1 MKKIVPFI
9 LLFAGLSV
17 RAFSQAGD
25 MTVGLKSGWS
35 TGYDN
40 PLYGFDAAYNLTGSL
55 EIAFTGVMNPNVSY
69 KDKLAVGADRISKLS
84 VYSGNLDARLYLL
97 STRAWG
103 FGPALGGQYFSVK
116 SKTNENKNINAF
128 GFNIGIHGKI
138 SLTDNLLINGGW
150 RYTNAKA
157 EYPEAR
163 YHFIYLGVAFTFQTR

>member
-1 MKKIVPFI
+1 MKKTVPII
-9 LLFAGLSV
+9 LLFACLAI

-25 MTVGLKSGWS
+25 ITVGLKSGWS
-35 TGYDN
+35 TSYDN
-40 PLYGFDAAYNLTGSL
+40 LLYGFDAAYNPTGSL
-55 EIAFTGVMNPNVSY
+55 EIAFTGIMNPNVSQ
-69 KDKLAVGADRISKLS
+69 KDNLAVGIDRINNLS
-84 VYSGNLDARLYLL
+84 IYSGSLDARLYLL
-97 STRAWG
+97 STRSWG

-116 SKTNENKNINAF
+116 SKTNENKNINAL

-163 YHFIYLGVAFTFQTR
+163 YHFVYLGVAFVFQTR